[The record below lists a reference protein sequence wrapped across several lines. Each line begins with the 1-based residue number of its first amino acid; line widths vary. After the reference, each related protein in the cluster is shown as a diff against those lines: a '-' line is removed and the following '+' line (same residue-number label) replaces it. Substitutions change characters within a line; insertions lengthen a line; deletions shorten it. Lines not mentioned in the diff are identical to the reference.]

1 MRVTQSMLALNTLR
15 HISQGYERL
24 GKIQDQ
30 FASGKKITRPSQDP
44 VIAMNGMRYRSQV
57 VEVEQFHRNLGE
69 VYNWLDNAD
78 SALDKTTQALHRIR
92 ELAVQASNDTYEA
105 TQRANIAKEIRQ
117 LFDHVVEMASTKS
130 NGKYIFNGTDTMTK
144 PIDRLKMDMG
154 IGAIASYESQAHL
167 LEITHGGEIYRN
179 TTDNPLSSP
188 ATFTNSKGETIKI
201 NYDSPSPTIEHDFIT
216 TGLPDLE
223 KFNNPSTASTV
234 ELAFEGKKYTFKE
247 ITASNEFVFEN
258 GSETITIDLSQPTP
272 KITYDDGGSVSKNL
286 TEKQI
291 GFYTLETI
299 KENQIVVSD
308 KTAVSTNEEDVNVE
322 LLKGVTINT
331 NIRPQNV
338 FNNALFGDIIALQK
352 LLEDPETR
360 HEDITK
366 VMDVFDKHI
375 DRFVSERSELGARVN
390 RAEMI
395 EERQLEQEVIA
406 KRIMSN
412 NEDADMEKV
421 IIDLTTQESVHR
433 AALAAGARIIQ
444 PTLMDFLR

>member
-1 MRVTQSMLALNTLR
+1 MLAMNTLR

-57 VEVEQFHRNLGE
+57 VEVEQFQRNLGE

-105 TQRANIAKEIRQ
+105 TQRANIAKEIEQ
-117 LFDHVVEMASTKS
+117 LFDHVVEMANTKS
-130 NGKYIFNGTDTMTK
+130 NGKYIFNGTNTTTS
-144 PIDRLKMDMG
+144 PIDRSKMDMG
-154 IGAIASYESQAHL
+154 ISAIQNYVSKEADLQ
-167 LEITHGGEIYRN
+167 ITHAGKIYKDADL
-179 TTDNPLSSP
+179 TSTPGTAVL
-188 ATFTNSKGETIKI
+188 TNDKGETLTI
-201 NYDSPSPTIEHDFIT
+201 NYDTPSSMIKHEYIT
-216 TGLPDLE
+216 TGLP
-223 KFNNPSTASTV
+223 NNEEFTNAENI
-234 ELAFEGKKYTFKE
+234 ELAFGGKKFTYDSTNPIAPNSYIFK
-247 ITASNEFVFEN
+247 N
-258 GSETITIDLSQPTP
+258 GTETITIDLSGPTA
-272 KITYDDGGSVSKNL
+272 KIEYSDGANTKTLS
-286 TEKQI
+286 EKQV
-291 GFYTLETI
+291 GYFQTETL
-299 KENQIVVSD
+299 KENQIVISD
-308 KTAVSTNEEDVNVE
+308 RTAVSTNEEKVTVE
-322 LLKGVTINT
+322 LLKGVVIDT

-338 FNNALFGDIIALQK
+338 FNNALFGDIIALK
-352 LLEDPETR
+352 NLLEDPDAR

-366 VMDVFDKHI
+366 AMDVFDKHI
-375 DRFVSERSELGARVN
+375 DNFVSERAELGARVN

-395 EERQLEQEVIA
+395 EERQMEQEVIA

>member
-92 ELAVQASNDTYEA
+92 ELAVQASNDTYEH

-144 PIDRLKMDMG
+144 PIDRSKMDMG

-188 ATFTNSKGETIKI
+188 ATFTNSKGETLTID
-201 NYDSPSPTIEHDFIT
+201 YSAPSPTIVHKYIT
-216 TGLPDLE
+216 TGLPNIEQFD
-223 KFNNPSTASTV
+223 NPANIK
-234 ELAFEGKKYTFKE
+234 LAFDKE
-247 ITASNEFVFEN
+247 EFTHDGTSTSPLVFVN
-258 GSETITIDLSQPTP
+258 GSEKITIDLSQPTP
-272 KITYDDGGSVSKNL
+272 KITYDGGSVSKNL

>member
-1 MRVTQSMLALNTLR
+1 MRVTQSMLAMNTLR

-57 VEVEQFHRNLGE
+57 VEVEQFQRNLGE

-92 ELAVQASNDTYEA
+92 ELAVQASNDTYEV
-105 TQRANIAKEIRQ
+105 TQRTNIAKEVKQ

-144 PIDRLKMDMG
+144 PIDTSKIDMG
-154 IGAIASYESQAHL
+154 VSAIANYASQPEL
-167 LEITHGGEIYRN
+167 LEISHGGEIYRS
-179 TTDNPLSSP
+179 TVSSITSSP
-188 ATFTNSKGETIKI
+188 ATFMNAKGETLTIDY
-201 NYDSPSPTIEHDFIT
+201 NNPSALIAHEYIE
-216 TGLPDLE
+216 TGLPNNEDFTNPNNIEIAYEGNKFTYDLGLSDPA
-223 KFNNPSTASTV
+223 NN
-234 ELAFEGKKYTFKE
+234 K
-247 ITASNEFVFEN
+247 FVFEN
-258 GSETITIDLSQPTP
+258 SGETITIDLSGSTA
-272 KITYDDGGSVSKNL
+272 KIEYSDGPNTKTLS
-286 TEKQI
+286 EKQI
-291 GFYTLETI
+291 GFFKTETLKDT
-299 KENQIVVSD
+299 QIVVSD
-308 KTAVSTNEEDVNVE
+308 RTAVSTNTEDVNVE
-322 LLKGVTINT
+322 LLKGVVINT
-331 NIRPQNV
+331 NIRPQSV

-366 VMDVFDKHI
+366 AMDVFDKHI
-375 DRFVSERSELGARVN
+375 DNFVSERAELGARVN